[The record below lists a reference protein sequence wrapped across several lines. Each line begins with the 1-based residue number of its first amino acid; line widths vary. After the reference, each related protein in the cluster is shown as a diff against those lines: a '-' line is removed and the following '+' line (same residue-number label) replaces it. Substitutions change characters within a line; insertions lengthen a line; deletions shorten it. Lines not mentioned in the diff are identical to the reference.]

1 MEKIMRIANAV
12 IPVLLILIGGCSS
25 NVKKDSSGV
34 ASTSSSTSM
43 AEKAGTQSFK
53 TVYRVCVGETASEC
67 KRRYGNDVVHE
78 ALQDFPPSVPGG
90 PDDNQRVADN
100 VCQRSGKRGDGARG
114 VRLDT
119 QSGGKGGYLLIEVTC
134 FDY

>member
-1 MEKIMRIANAV
+1 MKIANV
-12 IPVLLILIGGCSS
+12 IIPVLLILMGGCSS
-25 NVKKDSSGV
+25 NVKKTSSGV
-34 ASTSSSTSM
+34 ASTSSSTSFP
-43 AEKAGTQSFK
+43 EKAGTHFVK

-78 ALQDFPPSVPGG
+78 ALQDFPASVPGG

-100 VCQRSGKRGDGARG
+100 VCQRSGRNGDGARG

-134 FDY
+134 FDR